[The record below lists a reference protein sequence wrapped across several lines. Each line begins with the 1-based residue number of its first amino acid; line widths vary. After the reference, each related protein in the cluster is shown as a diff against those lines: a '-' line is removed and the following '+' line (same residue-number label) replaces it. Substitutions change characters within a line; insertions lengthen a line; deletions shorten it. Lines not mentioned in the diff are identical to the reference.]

1 MFNWFSFLTYAL
13 LATYSPGPNNIMSM
27 SFAGEAGFKKSWR
40 FNMGVLIGRTITML
54 LCALFS
60 GLLYVY
66 IPVLQLPMKTAG
78 FCYMMY
84 LAWKCLH
91 ISIDSGRANGKEL
104 KATVLTGV
112 LVQFINAKA
121 FISGINV
128 MSSYVLPAYRAP
140 AMVAGFAVLFAFIGF
155 SATVCWGL
163 FGSLLCGLFV
173 RRRKALNIAMA
184 ALLAYCAVSLFL

>member
-27 SFAGEAGFKKSWR
+27 TFAGEAGFKKSYP
-40 FNMGVLIGRTITML
+40 FNIGVLIGRTVTML

-60 GLLYVY
+60 SLLYVY
-66 IPVLQLPMKTAG
+66 IPVLQLPMKITG

-91 ISIDSGRANGKEL
+91 ISMDSGQAKEKAL
-104 KATVLTGV
+104 KATVLSGV

-121 FISGINV
+121 YISGINV
-128 MSSYVLPAYRAP
+128 MSSYVLPAYRSP
-140 AMVAGFAVLFAFIGF
+140 AAVTGFAVLFAFIGF

-163 FGSLLCGLFV
+163 FGSMLCGLFV
-173 RRRKALNIAMA
+173 RRRKPLNIAMA
-184 ALLAYCAVSLFL
+184 VLLAYCAVSLFL